1 MAWTH
6 VGSRQRTNPLRV
18 NAGGWW
24 RWGFK
29 RVTTKTQ
36 HPTDAARQRTGLS
49 RILLTEKWL
58 GRMLVVASAGLLIL
72 VWHIVAARTSPLIL
86 PSPDTVLSRL
96 ISFVSSGRAWPHI
109 ILTTQEILAG
119 FALGSCLGI
128 GFGTLAAEF
137 SIARRVIMPYVI
149 ITQALP
155 KFALAPIL
163 VIWFGFG
170 MGPKVII
177 AALIAFFPLLENTY
191 LGLTTTPAEHLELF
205 RALRASRWNTL
216 IKLRVPHAI
225 PALFSG
231 FRVALMLSLVGAV
244 VAEYVGANKGLGALI
259 IVSQG
264 TLDTELMFVA
274 FVLLTAL
281 GFTLDKLHQLVYR
294 LVRRRLYGKTAMDAD
309 ASTEHVSV

>member
-1 MAWTH
+1 M
-6 VGSRQRTNPLRV
+6 
-18 NAGGWW
+18 
-24 RWGFK
+24 FK
-29 RVTTKTQ
+29 LTEERL
-36 HPTDAARQRTGLS
+36 G
-49 RILLTEKWL
+49 RILV
-58 GRMLVVASAGLLIL
+58 LVSAGLFLL
-72 VWHIVAARTSPLIL
+72 VWHIFALRTSPLIL
-86 PSPDTVLSRL
+86 PGPEAVATRL
-96 ISFVSSGRAWPHI
+96 VSFVASGRAWPHI
-109 ILTTQEILAG
+109 LLTTQEILAG
-119 FALGSCLGI
+119 FAFGAVLGVGC
-128 GFGTLAAEF
+128 GTLAAEF

-191 LGLTTTPAEHLELF
+191 LGLTSTPKEHVELF
-205 RALRASRWNTL
+205 QALRASRWFTL
-216 IKLRVPHAI
+216 TRLRIPHAV
-225 PALFSG
+225 PAISSG
-231 FRVALMLSLVGAV
+231 VRVALMLSLVGAV

-281 GFTLDKLHQLVYR
+281 GFTIDKAHGLAHRIVM
-294 LVRRRLYGKTAMDAD
+294 RRLYGRTAVDAES
-309 ASTEHVSV
+309 AAGHVSV

>member
-1 MAWTH
+1 MT
-6 VGSRQRTNPLRV
+6 R
-18 NAGGWW
+18 
-24 RWGFK
+24 
-29 RVTTKTQ
+29 
-36 HPTDAARQRTGLS
+36 LS
-49 RILLTEKWL
+49 EQALGRILV
-58 GRMLVVASAGLLIL
+58 LVSAALFLLA
-72 VWHIVAARTSPLIL
+72 WHLIALRTSPLIL
-86 PSPDTVLSRL
+86 PGPDAVLVRL
-96 ISFVSSGRAWPHI
+96 FSFVSSGRAWPHI
-109 ILTTQEILAG
+109 FLTTQEILAG
-119 FALGSCLGI
+119 FAVGSLLGI
-128 GFGTLAAEF
+128 GCGTLAAEF

-191 LGLTTTPAEHLELF
+191 LGLTSTPKEHLELL
-205 RALRASRWNTL
+205 RALQASRWQTL
-216 IKLRVPHAI
+216 IKLRVPHAV
-225 PALFSG
+225 PAISSG
-231 FRVALMLSLVGAV
+231 VRVALMLSLVGAV

-281 GFTLDKLHQLVYR
+281 GIALDKFHGLLHRIVM
-294 LVRRRLYGKTAMDAD
+294 RRLYGRAA
-309 ASTEHVSV
+309 AEAEGAAGHVSV